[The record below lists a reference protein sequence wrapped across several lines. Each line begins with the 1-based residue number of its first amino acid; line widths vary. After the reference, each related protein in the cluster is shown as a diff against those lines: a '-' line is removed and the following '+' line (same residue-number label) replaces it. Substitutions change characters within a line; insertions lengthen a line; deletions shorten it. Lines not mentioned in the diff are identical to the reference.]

1 MLMSLSKSLMKQIR
15 NYNIDIHDFLDEAKA
30 HASIHHFENTWHNQT
45 DQYSAQPMLKN
56 NLRDN
61 QEPK

>member
-1 MLMSLSKSLMKQIR
+1 MSNKEK
-15 NYNIDIHDFLDEAKA
+15 
-30 HASIHHFENTWHNQT
+30 SIHHFENTWHNQT
-45 DQYSAQPMLKN
+45 DQYSAQPVLN

>member
-1 MLMSLSKSLMKQIR
+1 MSLSKSLMKQIR

-30 HASIHHFENTWHNQT
+30 HASIHHFEERYHNQI
-45 DQYSAQPMLKN
+45 DQYSAQPVLN

>member
-1 MLMSLSKSLMKQIR
+1 MSLSKSLMKQIR

-30 HASIHHFENTWHNQT
+30 HQSIHHFEERYHNPNK
-45 DQYSAQPMLKN
+45 QYSAQPVLN